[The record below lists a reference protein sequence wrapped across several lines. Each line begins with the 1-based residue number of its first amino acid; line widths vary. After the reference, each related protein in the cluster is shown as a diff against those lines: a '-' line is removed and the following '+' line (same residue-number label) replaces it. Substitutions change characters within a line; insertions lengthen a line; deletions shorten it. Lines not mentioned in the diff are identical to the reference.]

1 MNLEKNIEYLLLLHN
16 IWFSQKN
23 LSFIFKNTQNYREV
37 YENISYNILETY
49 WIRKNQIEYILLE
62 KKKINLNYI
71 RQNIEKRNTNIIT
84 IKDKDYPEILKN
96 IPKPPYLLYIRW
108 KLEFGASIA
117 VVGARKITPYW
128 EKCIENIIPEVS
140 KYFTIISGW
149 AAWCDSLAHK
159 QTLLSKWKT
168 ISVIG
173 TGINIDYPNPNK
185 KMYDDIVDS
194 WGVIISIF
202 PFLEVWNPYNFPVR
216 NEIVAWLST
225 GILIVEAKEKSWS
238 LITAKLALDLWKDLF
253 AIPWDIFKLSSAG
266 CNFLIWN
273 WEAKLVKNHI
283 DILSEYNISYSNS
296 TNSSKNKNKIIFSDS
311 YEEEIYKILTLESYT
326 IDELSIKLWYNIQ
339 TLNFKIS
346 MMEINLLI
354 KKIPGWKYEI
364 I

>member
-1 MNLEKNIEYLLLLHN
+1 MILRKDIEYLLLLHN

-23 LSFIFKNTQNYREV
+23 LNFIFKNTQNYREV
-37 YENISYNILETY
+37 YENISYNLLETY
-49 WIRKNQIEYILLE
+49 WIKKKQIEYILSQ
-62 KKKINLNYI
+62 KKKITLDYI
-71 RQNIEKRNTNIIT
+71 RKNLEKRNTTIIT
-84 IKDKDYPEILKN
+84 IKDKKYPENLKN
-96 IPKPPYLLYIRW
+96 IPNSPYLLYVRW
-108 KLEFGASIA
+108 KLDFWASIA
-117 VVGARKITPYW
+117 VVWARKITPYW
-128 EKCIENIIPEVS
+128 EKCIENIIPEIS
-140 KYFTIISGW
+140 KYFTIISWW
-149 AAWCDSLAHK
+149 AAWCDTLAHK

-173 TGINIDYPNPNK
+173 TWINIDYPNPNK

-194 WGVIISIF
+194 WWFIVSIF

-225 GILIVEAKEKSWS
+225 GVLIVEAKEKSWS

-253 AIPWDIFKLSSAG
+253 AIPWDIFRSSSAW

-283 DILSEYNISYSNS
+283 DILSEYNISYSN
-296 TNSSKNKNKIIFSDS
+296 NINKRKNKVVFSDS
-311 YEEEIYKILTLESYT
+311 YEEEIYNTLTLQPYT
-326 IDELSIKLWYNIQ
+326 IDELSIKLWYDIQ

-346 MMEINLLI
+346 MMEINMLI
-354 KKIPGWKYEI
+354 KKISGWKYEI